1 MKIFYPF
8 ILFLAG
14 VFAFEDANAQVNTE
28 KELVERI
35 ITILQAGDDSSYAAL
50 FPTFKMM
57 SDMAAI
63 YQPRDSFQIDRIN
76 RLRVNMRR
84 LAQFDP
90 EQNPKIIDM
99 MNFVRK
105 KGADS
110 GVHWGD
116 ILIAKYELD
125 KQRLPYELIGFELI
139 APLRMQGYIF
149 IRDMLTRRRY
159 GIAVKDIYMMDG
171 KWYGGLVLNI
181 LEAGNEA
188 EYEEALADEERE
200 LKRLMVLKKQGLL
213 DSVLAARD
221 SIRKSKMYAG
231 STNEDEEDESAEEE
245 PMYKDIAD
253 RKLYTGYFDKQ
264 VEVELYIR
272 FIKGT
277 CPESICSFE
286 AMYKFGDLDEYIIL
300 EVERKRDGTFVMTEE
315 ELGVMELKLQGN
327 TFTGTWTSVRDKT
340 EYEAYLKEK
349 EELRDRKLY
358 KLDKTYE
365 EIRWR

>member
-1 MKIFYPF
+1 MKLLYPF
-8 ILFLAG
+8 ILFIACFQAA
-14 VFAFEDANAQVNTE
+14 VPAYAQADSE
-28 KELVERI
+28 KELVYKI
-35 ITILQAGDDSSYAAL
+35 VDILRSGDDSSYAAL

-57 SDMAAI
+57 SDMAAT
-63 YQPRDSFQIDRIN
+63 YQPRDSFQIERIN
-76 RLRVNMRR
+76 RIRVNMRQ
-84 LAQFDP
+84 LQQFDP
-90 EQNPKIIDM
+90 EYNPSLIDR
-99 MNFVRK
+99 MNFVREK
-105 KGADS
+105 AADS

-139 APLRMQGYIF
+139 APIRMQGFIY

-159 GIAVKDIYMMDG
+159 GIAIRDIYMMGD
-171 KWYGGLVLNI
+171 KWYGGTVLNI
-181 LEAGNEA
+181 LEASNEA
-188 EYEEALADEERE
+188 EYEESLAIEEKE
-200 LKRLMVLKKQGLL
+200 LKKLMIYKQRGLL

-221 SIRKSKMYAG
+221 SIRKSKLYAG
-231 STNEDEEDESAEEE
+231 GEEEDEDAGET
-245 PMYKDIAD
+245 MYKDIAD

-272 FIKGT
+272 FIKGS
-277 CPESICSFE
+277 CPEAICSFE

-300 EVERKRDGTFVMTEE
+300 EVERKPDGTFVMTEE

-327 TFTGTWTSVRDKT
+327 TFTGTWTSVKDKT

-349 EELRDRKLY
+349 EEIRDRKLY

-365 EIRWR
+365 ESVWR

>member
-1 MKIFYPF
+1 
-8 ILFLAG
+8 
-14 VFAFEDANAQVNTE
+14 
-28 KELVERI
+28 
-35 ITILQAGDDSSYAAL
+35 
-50 FPTFKMM
+50 M
-57 SDMAAI
+57 SDLAAA
-63 YQPRDSFQIDRIN
+63 YQPRDSFQVDRIN
-76 RLRVNMRR
+76 RLRVNMRQ

-90 EQNPKIIDM
+90 EQNPRIIDM
-99 MNFVRK
+99 MHFVRK

-149 IRDMLTRRRY
+149 IRDMLTRKRY
-159 GIAVKDIYMMDG
+159 GIAVKDIYMMED
-171 KWYGGLVLNI
+171 KWYGGLVVNI
-181 LEAGNEA
+181 LEASNEA
-188 EYEEALADEERE
+188 EYEEALAEEEAE
-200 LKRLMVLKKQGLL
+200 LKRLMVLKKRGLL

-221 SIRKSKMYAG
+221 SIRKVKIYA
-231 STNEDEEDESAEEE
+231 STTDDEDGEEE
-245 PMYKDIAD
+245 AGEAEAMYKDIAD

-264 VEVELYIR
+264 IEVELYIR

-277 CPESICSFE
+277 CPEAICSFE

-300 EVERKRDGTFVMTEE
+300 EVERKPDGTFVMTEE
-315 ELGVMELKLQGN
+315 ELGVMELKLQGD

-358 KLDKTYE
+358 KLDKAYE
-365 EIRWR
+365 ETSWK

>member
-1 MKIFYPF
+1 MRLLYPCILLIVLLQPTGPAAAQQASEKDLVYKIVD
-8 ILFLAG
+8 IMRG
-14 VFAFEDANAQVNTE
+14 
-28 KELVERI
+28 
-35 ITILQAGDDSSYAAL
+35 GSDSSYAAL

-57 SDMAAI
+57 TDLAAT
-63 YQPRDSFQIDRIN
+63 YQPKDSFQIERIN
-76 RLRVNMRR
+76 RIRVNMRQ
-84 LAQFDP
+84 LQQFDP
-90 EQNPKIIDM
+90 EYNPGIIDRM
-99 MNFVRK
+99 HFVRQ

-139 APLRMQGYIF
+139 APIRMQGYIF

-171 KWYGGLVLNI
+171 KWYGGAVLNI
-181 LEAGNEA
+181 LEASNEA
-188 EYEEALADEERE
+188 EYEESLAIEEKE
-200 LKRLMVLKKQGLL
+200 LKRLMIYKRQGLL

-221 SIRKSKMYAG
+221 SIRKSKLYAG
-231 STNEDEEDESAEEE
+231 AEVEDEEAEAT
-245 PMYKDIAD
+245 PMYKDIAE

-264 VEVELYIR
+264 VEVELYMR

-277 CPESICSFE
+277 CPEGICSYE
-286 AMYKFGDLDEYIIL
+286 AMYKFGDMDEYIIL
-300 EVERKRDGTFVMTEE
+300 EVERKADGTFVMMEE

-349 EELRDRKLY
+349 EELRDRKMY
-358 KLDKTYE
+358 KLDKAYE
-365 EIRWR
+365 EILWR

>member
-1 MKIFYPF
+1 MKLLYPF
-8 ILFLAG
+8 ILFIACCQAT
-14 VFAFEDANAQVNTE
+14 VPAQAQADSE
-28 KELVERI
+28 KELVYKI
-35 ITILQAGDDSSYAAL
+35 VDILRSGDDSSYAAL

-57 SDMAAI
+57 GEMVAT
-63 YQPRDSFQIDRIN
+63 YQPRDSFQIERIN
-76 RLRVNMRR
+76 RIRVNMRH
-84 LAQFDP
+84 LQQFDP
-90 EQNPKIIDM
+90 EYNPTLVGR

-105 KGADS
+105 KAADS

-139 APLRMQGYIF
+139 APIRMQGFIY

-159 GIAVKDIYMMDG
+159 GIAVRDIYMMGD
-171 KWYGGLVLNI
+171 KWYGGTVLNI
-181 LEAGNEA
+181 LEASNEA
-188 EYEEALADEERE
+188 EYEEALAIEEKE
-200 LKRLMVLKKQGLL
+200 LKKLMIYKQRGLL

-221 SIRKSKMYAG
+221 SIRKSRLYAG
-231 STNEDEEDESAEEE
+231 GGDEEEEDTGSE
-245 PMYKDIAD
+245 PLYKDIAD

-277 CPESICSFE
+277 CPEAICSFE

-300 EVERKRDGTFVMTEE
+300 EVERKPDGTFVMTEE

-327 TFTGTWTSVRDKT
+327 TLTGTWTSVRDKT

-349 EELRDRKLY
+349 EEIRDRKLY

-365 EIRWR
+365 ETVWR

>member
-1 MKIFYPF
+1 MKLLYPF
-8 ILFLAG
+8 ILFIACFQAT
-14 VFAFEDANAQVNTE
+14 VPAYAQADSE
-28 KELVERI
+28 KDLVYKI
-35 ITILQAGDDSSYAAL
+35 VDILRSGDDSSYAAI

-57 SDMAAI
+57 SEMVAT
-63 YQPRDSFQIDRIN
+63 YQPRDSFQIERIN
-76 RLRVNMRR
+76 KIRVNMRQ
-84 LAQFDP
+84 LQQFDP
-90 EQNPKIIDM
+90 EYNPILVDR

-105 KGADS
+105 KAADS

-139 APLRMQGYIF
+139 APIRMQGFIY

-159 GIAVKDIYMMDG
+159 GIAVRDIYMMGD
-171 KWYGGLVLNI
+171 KWYGGTVLNI
-181 LEAGNEA
+181 LEASNEA
-188 EYEEALADEERE
+188 EYEEALAIEEKE
-200 LKRLMVLKKQGLL
+200 LKKLMIYKQRGLL

-221 SIRKSKMYAG
+221 SIRKSRLYAG
-231 STNEDEEDESAEEE
+231 GDEEEEE
-245 PMYKDIAD
+245 DAGETMYKDIAD

-272 FIKGT
+272 FIKGP
-277 CPESICSFE
+277 CPEAICSFE

-300 EVERKRDGTFVMTEE
+300 EVERKPDGTFVMTEE

-327 TFTGTWTSVRDKT
+327 TLTGTWTSVRDKT

-349 EELRDRKLY
+349 EEIRDRKLY

-365 EIRWR
+365 ESVWR

>member
-1 MKIFYPF
+1 MKILYPF
-8 ILFLAG
+8 ILFIACQLATLS
-14 VFAFEDANAQVNTE
+14 ACAQPASE
-28 KELVERI
+28 KDLVYK
-35 ITILQAGDDSSYAAL
+35 ILDVLRSGYDSSYAAL

-57 SDMAAI
+57 SDMAAT
-63 YQPRDSFQIDRIN
+63 YQPRDSFQIERIN
-76 RLRVNMRR
+76 RIRVNMRK
-84 LAQFDP
+84 LQQFDP
-90 EQNPKIIDM
+90 EYNHRIVDR
-99 MNFVRK
+99 MNFVRQ
-105 KGADS
+105 KGVDS

-139 APLRMQGYIF
+139 APMRMQGYIF
-149 IRDMLTRRRY
+149 IRDMLTRKRY

-171 KWYGGLVLNI
+171 KWYGGAVLNI
-181 LEAGNEA
+181 LEASNEA
-188 EYEEALADEERE
+188 EYEESLAIEEKE
-200 LKRLMVLKKQGLL
+200 LKKLMIYKQQGLL

-221 SIRKSKMYAG
+221 SIRKSKLYAG
-231 STNEDEEDESAEEE
+231 ADVDEEDDETAA

-264 VEVELYIR
+264 VEVELYMR

-277 CPESICSFE
+277 CPEGICSYE

-300 EVERKRDGTFVMTEE
+300 EVERKPDGTFVLTEE

-349 EELRDRKLY
+349 DELRDRKLY

-365 EIRWR
+365 DTFWR

>member
-1 MKIFYPF
+1 MKLLYPF
-8 ILFLAG
+8 ILFIACQQAT
-14 VFAFEDANAQVNTE
+14 VSAYAQAASE
-28 KELVERI
+28 KELVYKI
-35 ITILQAGDDSSYAAL
+35 VDILRAGDDSSYAAL

-57 SDMAAI
+57 SDMAAT
-63 YQPRDSFQIDRIN
+63 YQPRDSFQIERIN
-76 RLRVNMRR
+76 RIRVNMRH
-84 LAQFDP
+84 LQQFDP
-90 EQNPKIIDM
+90 EYNPRIIDR

-125 KQRLPYELIGFELI
+125 KQRLPRELIGFELI
-139 APLRMQGYIF
+139 APIRMQGYIF

-159 GIAVKDIYMMDG
+159 GITVKDVYMMDG
-171 KWYGGLVLNI
+171 KWYGGAVLNI
-181 LEAGNEA
+181 LEASNEA
-188 EYEEALADEERE
+188 EYEEALAIEEKE
-200 LKRLMVLKKQGLL
+200 LKKLMIYKQQGLL

-221 SIRKSKMYAG
+221 SIRKSKLYAG
-231 STNEDEEDESAEEE
+231 VTDEDEEEDATGE
-245 PMYKDIAD
+245 PLYKDIAE

-277 CPESICSFE
+277 CPEAICSFE

-300 EVERKRDGTFVMTEE
+300 EVERKPDGTFVMTEE
-315 ELGVMELKLQGN
+315 ELGVMELKLQGD
-327 TFTGTWTSVRDKT
+327 TFTGTWTSVKDKT

-349 EELRDRKLY
+349 EEIRDRKLY

-365 EIRWR
+365 ESRWR